1 LLGGRSWQVTY
12 VDWKRRRCFV
22 EQADSG
28 GKARWTT
35 GGLVGLRFEVGRAIR
50 DVLLGSDPPVK
61 MTRRAVDRLA
71 VERDEKSSLVHP
83 GGNVIVR
90 DKDTDLRWWTWAGFK
105 TNATLTATLSE
116 VTDPGR
122 RFDDRYIRLRE
133 DLTPAA
139 WRELTA
145 DAEQRLCLPEVT
157 EKAVEGLKFNTALPE
172 RLAIA
177 TLAARLA
184 DFDGATRILGEPA
197 RFVSIF

>member
-1 LLGGRSWQVTY
+1 V
-12 VDWKRRRCFV
+12 VD
-22 EQADSG
+22 
-28 GKARWTT
+28 
-35 GGLVGLRFEVGRAIR
+35 VG
-50 DVLLGSDPPVK
+50 
-61 MTRRAVDRLA
+61 
-71 VERDEKSSLVHP
+71 
-83 GGNVIVR
+83 
-90 DKDTDLRWWTWAGFK
+90 GFK
-105 TNATLTATLSE
+105 TNATLTATLCE
-116 VTDPGR
+116 VTDPGQ

-157 EKAVEGLKFNTALPE
+157 EKAVQGLKFNTALPE

-184 DFDGATRILGEPA
+184 NFNGATQILAQPT